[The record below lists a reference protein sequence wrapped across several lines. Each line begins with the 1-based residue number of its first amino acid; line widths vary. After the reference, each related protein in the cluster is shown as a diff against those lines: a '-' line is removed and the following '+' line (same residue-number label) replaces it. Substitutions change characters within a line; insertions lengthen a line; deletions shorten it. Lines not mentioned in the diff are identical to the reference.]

1 MAKKINML
9 ELKINFNDVC
19 MRELGL
25 DIDDNNHIYD
35 MDTESIYKMKDRFIK
50 YSEDE
55 YPVLAH
61 DEIDLNLIENPRLM
75 EILFGTWIIKWK
87 NSRIARG
94 QNIQDISSFYQ
105 SAIRGSSK
113 GFFVVTYIENG
124 ESKEIKSGTFVNE
137 SVRILHLIT
146 ILNHTSHYYDF
157 DKFDIEIPRKDK
169 K

>member
-105 SAIRGSSK
+105 SAIRGSCK
-113 GFFVVTYIENG
+113 
-124 ESKEIKSGTFVNE
+124 
-137 SVRILHLIT
+137 
-146 ILNHTSHYYDF
+146 
-157 DKFDIEIPRKDK
+157 
-169 K
+169 